1 LAGIIITRLLVDGEA
16 VVAKWIEVSVLVV
29 LYKHPLRFCCQ
40 IRPNKHQNRLKH
52 SDDRHVQGLMWLARW
67 HQMPSAVQ
75 RCFAEEHGALRN
87 NNPKSASALV
97 AQNPMEK
104 PAP

>member
-1 LAGIIITRLLVDGEA
+1 MKQI
-16 VVAKWIEVSVLVV
+16 VAKWIEVSVVVV
-29 LYKHPLRFCCQ
+29 LYKHLLRFCCQ

-52 SDDRHVQGLMWLARW
+52 SDDRQVQAPMWLARW
-67 HQMPSAVQ
+67 HQMPLRFRRGA
-75 RCFAEEHGALRN
+75 CALRN